1 MNSSLLS
8 DRSDFFQNQTG
19 FEYLFQVNISLAE
32 KRNESINK
40 LLDGAGEN
48 SDAVFV
54 S

>member
-1 MNSSLLS
+1 
-8 DRSDFFQNQTG
+8 
-19 FEYLFQVNISLAE
+19 LAE

-54 S
+54 SWVRLLQEVL

>member
-8 DRSDFFQNQTG
+8 DRGDFFQNQTG
-19 FEYLFQVNISLAE
+19 FEYLFKVNISLAKE
-32 KRNESINK
+32 RNESVNK
-40 LLDGAGEN
+40 LLDGAGES